1 MKIYNSLTRKKE
13 DFTATNNS
21 VNMYVCG
28 VTTYD
33 KPHIGHAMSYIIF
46 DTLHRYLEYVGFTVN
61 RVQNFTDIDDKIID
75 RANKDSLDSNQVSE
89 KNIKA
94 YFDVMDK
101 LNIKRANHYPRATNE
116 IKEIIDIISNLIER
130 EYAYESGGS
139 VYFSVKKYEDYGK
152 LSHRNVDEM
161 LEATRFDA
169 DDNKINFADFVL
181 WKSAK
186 PGEPFWDSPWGNGRP
201 GWHIECSAMV
211 LHHLGEQI
219 DIHGGGQDL
228 LFPHHENEIAQSEAA
243 LGINSFARFWV
254 HNGLVQMD
262 GDKMSKSLG
271 NVFDVEVA
279 LKKYTSDAIRLWVLQ
294 SHYRKPLN
302 LDENHLISSEKSISR
317 LRNAIDIKSNLEKQP
332 ISAKAYIDKF
342 LQSMNDDL
350 GTPAA
355 IATLFDLARS
365 IFRGRDN
372 NENVLDLIKALKMY
386 SKILGFDLEPAKIN
400 IQISV
405 EEIEEL
411 IQLRHDAR
419 SKKLFD
425 KSDQLRDRLLSLGI
439 QISDSPEGT
448 NWKRI

>member
-186 PGEPFWDSPWGNGRP
+186 PGEPFWDSPWGKGRP

-386 SKILGFDLEPAKIN
+386 SKILGFDLEPAKKN
-400 IQISV
+400 IQISE

>member
-254 HNGLVQMD
+254 HYGLVQMD

-332 ISAKAYIDKF
+332 ISAQAYIDKF

-386 SKILGFDLEPAKIN
+386 SKILGFDLEPAKKN
-400 IQISV
+400 IQISE

-411 IQLRHDAR
+411 IQLRNDAR

-425 KSDQLRDRLLSLGI
+425 KSDQLRDKLLSLGV

>member
-332 ISAKAYIDKF
+332 ISAQAYIDKF

-372 NENVLDLIKALKMY
+372 NENVLDLTKALKTY
-386 SKILGFDLEPAKIN
+386 SKILGFDLEPAKKN

-411 IQLRHDAR
+411 IQLRNDAR

>member
-332 ISAKAYIDKF
+332 ISAQAYIDKF

-372 NENVLDLIKALKMY
+372 NENVLDLTKALKTY
-386 SKILGFDLEPAKIN
+386 SKILGFDLEPAKKN

-411 IQLRHDAR
+411 IQLRNDAR

-425 KSDQLRDRLLSLGI
+425 KSDQLRDKLLSLGV

>member
-332 ISAKAYIDKF
+332 ISAQAYIDKF

-372 NENVLDLIKALKMY
+372 NENVLDLTKALKTY

-411 IQLRHDAR
+411 IQLRNDAR

-425 KSDQLRDRLLSLGI
+425 KSDQLRDKLLSLGV

>member
-317 LRNAIDIKSNLEKQP
+317 LLNAIDIKSNLEKQP
-332 ISAKAYIDKF
+332 ISAQAYIDKF

-372 NENVLDLIKALKMY
+372 NENVLDLTKALKTY
-386 SKILGFDLEPAKIN
+386 SKILGFDLEPAKKN

-411 IQLRHDAR
+411 IQLRNDAR

-425 KSDQLRDRLLSLGI
+425 KSDQLRDKLLSLGV

>member
-1 MKIYNSLTRKKE
+1 
-13 DFTATNNS
+13 
-21 VNMYVCG
+21 
-28 VTTYD
+28 
-33 KPHIGHAMSYIIF
+33 
-46 DTLHRYLEYVGFTVN
+46 
-61 RVQNFTDIDDKIID
+61 
-75 RANKDSLDSNQVSE
+75 
-89 KNIKA
+89 
-94 YFDVMDK
+94 
-101 LNIKRANHYPRATNE
+101 
-116 IKEIIDIISNLIER
+116 
-130 EYAYESGGS
+130 
-139 VYFSVKKYEDYGK
+139 
-152 LSHRNVDEM
+152 
-161 LEATRFDA
+161 
-169 DDNKINFADFVL
+169 
-181 WKSAK
+181 
-186 PGEPFWDSPWGNGRP
+186 
-201 GWHIECSAMV
+201 
-211 LHHLGEQI
+211 
-219 DIHGGGQDL
+219 
-228 LFPHHENEIAQSEAA
+228 
-243 LGINSFARFWV
+243 
-254 HNGLVQMD
+254 MD

-372 NENVLDLIKALKMY
+372 NEKVLDLIKALKMY
-386 SKILGFDLEPAKIN
+386 SKILGFDLEPAKKN
-400 IQISV
+400 IQISE

>member
-139 VYFSVKKYEDYGK
+139 VYLSVKKYEDYGK
-152 LSHRNVDEM
+152 LSHRKVDEM

-386 SKILGFDLEPAKIN
+386 SKILGFDLEPAKKN
-400 IQISV
+400 IQISE

>member
-1 MKIYNSLTRKKE
+1 
-13 DFTATNNS
+13 
-21 VNMYVCG
+21 
-28 VTTYD
+28 
-33 KPHIGHAMSYIIF
+33 
-46 DTLHRYLEYVGFTVN
+46 
-61 RVQNFTDIDDKIID
+61 
-75 RANKDSLDSNQVSE
+75 
-89 KNIKA
+89 
-94 YFDVMDK
+94 
-101 LNIKRANHYPRATNE
+101 
-116 IKEIIDIISNLIER
+116 
-130 EYAYESGGS
+130 
-139 VYFSVKKYEDYGK
+139 
-152 LSHRNVDEM
+152 M

-332 ISAKAYIDKF
+332 ISAQAYIDKF

-372 NENVLDLIKALKMY
+372 NENVLDLTKALKTY
-386 SKILGFDLEPAKIN
+386 SKILGFDLEPAKKN

-411 IQLRHDAR
+411 IQLRNDAR

-425 KSDQLRDRLLSLGI
+425 KSDQLRDKLLSLGV

>member
-1 MKIYNSLTRKKE
+1 MKIYNSLTKKKE

-116 IKEIIDIISNLIER
+116 IKEIINIVSNLIER

-139 VYFSVKKYEDYGK
+139 VYFSVKKYKDYGK

-186 PGEPFWDSPWGNGRP
+186 PGEPFWGSPWGNGRP

-228 LFPHHENEIAQSEAA
+228 VFPHHENEIAQSEAA

-254 HNGLVQMD
+254 HNGLVQMG

-271 NVFDVEVA
+271 NVFNVEVA
-279 LKKYTSDAIRLWVLQ
+279 LKKYTPDAIRLWVLQ

-302 LDENHLISSEKSISR
+302 LDENHIISSEKSISR
-317 LRNAIDIKSNLEKQP
+317 LRNAIDIKSNQDRQP
-332 ISAKAYIDKF
+332 ISPQAYIEKF
-342 LQSMNDDL
+342 IQSMNDDL
-350 GTPAA
+350 GTPSA
-355 IATLFDLARS
+355 IATLFDLTRA

-372 NENVLDLIKALKMY
+372 NENVLDLIAALKTY
-386 SKILGFDLEPAKIN
+386 SKVLGFDLKPGKKN
-400 IQISV
+400 IQISE
-405 EEIEEL
+405 EEIKEL
-411 IQLRHDAR
+411 IQLRNDAR

-425 KSDQLRDRLLSLGI
+425 KSDELRERLLSLGI

>member
-186 PGEPFWDSPWGNGRP
+186 PGEPFWDSTWGNGRP

-372 NENVLDLIKALKMY
+372 NENVLDLTKALKTY
-386 SKILGFDLEPAKIN
+386 SKILGFDLEPAKKN

>member
-61 RVQNFTDIDDKIID
+61 RVQIFTYIDDKIID

-254 HNGLVQMD
+254 HNGLVQMN

-386 SKILGFDLEPAKIN
+386 SKILGFDLEPAKKN

-411 IQLRHDAR
+411 IQLRNDAR

-425 KSDQLRDRLLSLGI
+425 KSDQLRDKLLSLGV

>member
-332 ISAKAYIDKF
+332 ISAQAYIDKF

-386 SKILGFDLEPAKIN
+386 SKILGFDLEPAKKN
-400 IQISV
+400 IQISE

>member
-386 SKILGFDLEPAKIN
+386 SKILGFDLEPAKKN
-400 IQISV
+400 IQISE

>member
-228 LFPHHENEIAQSEAA
+228 LFPHHENEFAQSEAA

-332 ISAKAYIDKF
+332 ISAQAYIDKF

-372 NENVLDLIKALKMY
+372 NENVLDLTKALKTY
-386 SKILGFDLEPAKIN
+386 SKILGFDLEPAKKKYSNICRGNRRIN
-400 IQISV
+400 PI
-405 EEIEEL
+405 
-411 IQLRHDAR
+411 
-419 SKKLFD
+419 KK
-425 KSDQLRDRLLSLGI
+425 
-439 QISDSPEGT
+439 
-448 NWKRI
+448 

>member
-332 ISAKAYIDKF
+332 ISAQAYIDKF

-386 SKILGFDLEPAKIN
+386 SKILGFDLEPSKKN
-400 IQISV
+400 IQISE

>member
-186 PGEPFWDSPWGNGRP
+186 PGEPFWDSPWGKGRP

-332 ISAKAYIDKF
+332 ISAQAYIDKF

-372 NENVLDLIKALKMY
+372 NENVLDLTKALKTY
-386 SKILGFDLEPAKIN
+386 SKILGFDLEPAKKN

-411 IQLRHDAR
+411 IQLRNDAR

-425 KSDQLRDRLLSLGI
+425 KSDQLRDKLLSLGV

>member
-372 NENVLDLIKALKMY
+372 NENVLDLTKALKTY
-386 SKILGFDLEPAKIN
+386 SKILGFDLEPAKKN
-400 IQISV
+400 IQISE